1 MPKPLFLGAI
11 AAVGYFTGCLLA
23 LAQNPSQSSGKIS
36 SSAVW
41 QPPQPF
47 LTSAHAA
54 CDQSSRS
61 GFVDCVARQMAKA
74 GAAPGAVSF
83 TRELDNQTHGDVGF
97 MTDFQKVG
105 PIDIAWIQ
113 YAWRPNNNYGL
124 LLVNGQPQMV
134 NVEDLKQLDR
144 KTMEQSF
151 QFGDIKN
158 QFPKVDLWPGD
169 RDGKTWPNSQTG
181 PDGGLQFVVSYPLR
195 NGCPTCAHAGFAVFT
210 WNFNPQGKFLGTSF
224 MGFTP
229 PPLQ

>member
-1 MPKPLFLGAI
+1 MRQPL
-11 AAVGYFTGCLLA
+11 LLA
-23 LAQNPSQSSGKIS
+23 TLVCLAGCITAQSQNASHPPGKIGFA
-36 SSAVW
+36 AVW
-41 QPPQPF
+41 QPSSQF
-47 LTSAHAA
+47 LTSARAT

-61 GFVDCVARQMAKA
+61 GLVDCVAQQMAKA
-74 GAAPGAVSF
+74 GAPPDAVSF
-83 TRELDNQTHGDVGF
+83 TRELDKQTHGDVGF
-97 MTDFQKVG
+97 MSDFQKVG
-105 PIDIAWIQ
+105 PIDIVWIQ

-124 LLVNGQPQMV
+124 LLVNGQPPMV

-151 QFGDIKN
+151 QFRDIKD

-181 PDGGLQFVVSYPLR
+181 PDGGLQFVMSYPLR
-195 NGCPTCAHAGFAVFT
+195 NGCPTCAHAGFAIFT
-210 WNFNPQGKFLGTSF
+210 WNFNPQGKFVGTSF